1 MYIRMKE
8 VFDEVHA
15 EDELIN
21 HTKEF
26 LMEKTGGYRK
36 KRLFAYRQ
44 LVAAAI
50 CFMLLVVG
58 WKGYSA
64 YFTTAYAISVDVN
77 PSIELGINQFD
88 RVVSVEAFNEDGAA
102 VMSSLDIN
110 YMNYMNYK
118 EALKWI
124 LADKSMGQYLTD
136 DQMVVVTVFGEN
148 EDKSKEMLAN
158 VTDCT
163 KSYAN
168 VRCSSCNSEEAAA
181 ARDAGISFGKYKAFL
196 ELQALDPD
204 MTVEDIQGLTMRQI
218 RDMIDDLSDKTDDT
232 LQGEDRGNGA
242 GCGFGDGQ
250 GGRGR
255 RNGRAK
261 YRYKGRDK

>member
-1 MYIRMKE
+1 MHTKMKE
-8 VFDEVHA
+8 VFDKVHA

-21 HTKEF
+21 HTKEY
-26 LMEKTGGYRK
+26 LTEKTDGYRK
-36 KRLFAYRQ
+36 RGLFAYRQ
-44 LVAAAI
+44 LAAAAA
-50 CFMLLVVG
+50 CFMLLLVVG
-58 WKGYSA
+58 WKGYLA

-110 YMNYMNYK
+110 YMNYK

-148 EDKSKEMLAN
+148 EDKSNEMLAN

-232 LQGEDRGNGA
+232 LQDEDRGNGF
-242 GCGFGDGQ
+242 GCGFGGGQ
-250 GGRGR
+250 GGRGC

>member
-1 MYIRMKE
+1 MHTKMKE
-8 VFDEVHA
+8 VFDKVHA

-26 LMEKTGGYRK
+26 LTEKTDGYRK
-36 KRLFAYRQ
+36 KRLFAYRK
-44 LVAAAI
+44 LAAAAV
-50 CFMLLVVG
+50 CFMLLLVVG

-110 YMNYMNYK
+110 YMNYK

-148 EDKSKEMLAN
+148 EDKSNEMLAN

-163 KSYAN
+163 KSYDN

-232 LQGEDRGNGA
+232 LQDEDRGNGS
-242 GCGFGDGQ
+242 GCGFGGGQ
-250 GGRGR
+250 GGRGC